1 MKRLI
6 KGIVKGLLL
15 EMMEGESS
23 KKAAI
28 DELNAYFNSF
38 KEDYNP
44 LVTSPRQDARITI
57 AKSIEIL
64 MHKPE
69 AKNSNPIFQEVKK
82 ILDNNGLLNRE
93 SFNLLRDIID
103 LYEIEDWKDDELRA
117 AKAEQMKETEIK
129 DEELLG
135 KGF

>member
-15 EMMEGESS
+15 EMVEGESS

-28 DELNAYFNSF
+28 KELDAYFNSF

-44 LVTSPRQDARITI
+44 LVISPRQDARITI
-57 AKSIEIL
+57 AVSIEIL

-69 AKNSNPIFQEVKK
+69 AKNSNLIFQEVKK
-82 ILDNNGLLNRE
+82 ILGKNGLLNRE

-117 AKAEQMKETEIK
+117 AKAEQMKETEIRDK
-129 DEELLG
+129 ELLG
-135 KGF
+135 KGV